1 MNRSSIEQTTRF
13 IVLVLLQV
21 LILNNINFLGDI
33 NPYVYVLFIALF
45 PVINNRMTFIFL
57 SFLIGLCIDIFS
69 DTGGI
74 HAAAS
79 VFVGYA
85 RPLFLKFAFGMTYEH
100 QTIRISQ
107 SDIGQRLIYFTL
119 IILMH
124 HLILFSLEIFSLSM
138 IPSILKMT
146 LFSGIFTIL
155 LSILGTTLFGKR
167 IK

>member
-1 MNRSSIEQTTRF
+1 MNRSVIEQTTRF

-119 IILMH
+119 IILVH

-138 IPSILKMT
+138 IPSILKLT
-146 LFSGIFTIL
+146 LFSGIFSIL
-155 LSILGTTLFGKR
+155 LSILGTTLFSKR

>member
-1 MNRSSIEQTTRF
+1 MNRSVIEQTTRF

-119 IILMH
+119 IILVH

>member
-1 MNRSSIEQTTRF
+1 MNRSAIEQTTRF

-69 DTGGI
+69 DTGGV

-107 SDIGQRLIYFTL
+107 SDVGQRLIYFTL
-119 IILMH
+119 IILVH
-124 HLILFSLEIFSLSM
+124 HVILFSLEIFNLSM
-138 IPSILKMT
+138 IPSILKLT

-155 LSILGTTLFGKR
+155 LSILGTTLFSKR

>member
-1 MNRSSIEQTTRF
+1 MNRSAIEQTTRF

-119 IILMH
+119 IILVH

-138 IPSILKMT
+138 IPSILKLT
-146 LFSGIFTIL
+146 LFSGIFSIL
-155 LSILGTTLFGKR
+155 LSILGTTLFSKR

>member
-1 MNRSSIEQTTRF
+1 MNRSAIEQTIRF

-119 IILMH
+119 IILVH

-138 IPSILKMT
+138 IPSILKLT
-146 LFSGIFTIL
+146 LCSGIFSIL
-155 LSILGTTLFGKR
+155 LSILGTTLFSKR

>member
-1 MNRSSIEQTTRF
+1 MNRSAIEQTIRF

-119 IILMH
+119 IILVH

-138 IPSILKMT
+138 IPSILKLT
-146 LFSGIFTIL
+146 LFSGIFSIL
-155 LSILGTTLFGKR
+155 LSILGTTLFSKR

>member
-1 MNRSSIEQTTRF
+1 MNRSVIEQTTRF

-119 IILMH
+119 IILVP

-138 IPSILKMT
+138 IPSILKLT
-146 LFSGIFTIL
+146 LFSGIFSIL
-155 LSILGTTLFGKR
+155 LSILGTTLFSKR

>member
-1 MNRSSIEQTTRF
+1 MSRSVIEQTTRF

-119 IILMH
+119 IILVH

-138 IPSILKMT
+138 IPSILKLT
-146 LFSGIFTIL
+146 LFSGIFSIL
-155 LSILGTTLFGKR
+155 LSILGTTLFSKR